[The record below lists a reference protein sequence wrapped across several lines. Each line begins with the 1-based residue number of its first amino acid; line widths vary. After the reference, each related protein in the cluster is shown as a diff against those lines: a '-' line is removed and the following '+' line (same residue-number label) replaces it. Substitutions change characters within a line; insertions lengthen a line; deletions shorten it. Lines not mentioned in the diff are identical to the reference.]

1 MKYLLDTCFI
11 SELIKKK
18 PNRGVVNWLEDNDEH
33 SLFLSALTLGE
44 IKKGISKL
52 PNSKKKEE
60 LGRWLLQLQ
69 KRFDDRILSI
79 DSDVSLKWGQIQGE
93 LEQNGNSMPSIDALI
108 ACTALVHN
116 LIIITRNAKDIK
128 KSKVETIDPWEHIH
142 D

>member
-69 KRFDDRILSI
+69 KHRLHCPSSQSNHYYPQCKRY
-79 DSDVSLKWGQIQGE
+79 KKKQG
-93 LEQNGNSMPSIDALI
+93 
-108 ACTALVHN
+108 
-116 LIIITRNAKDIK
+116 RN
-128 KSKVETIDPWEHIH
+128 H
-142 D
+142 